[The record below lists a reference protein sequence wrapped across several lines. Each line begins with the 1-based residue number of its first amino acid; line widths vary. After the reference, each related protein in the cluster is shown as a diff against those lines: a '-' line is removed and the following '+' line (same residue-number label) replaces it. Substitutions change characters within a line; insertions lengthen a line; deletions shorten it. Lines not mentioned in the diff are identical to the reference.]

1 MTAVLDLLD
10 LDPSLSEEER
20 QIRDVVRQLVDDRVR
35 PHVADWYEDGKVP
48 ARELAREFGKLGLL
62 GMHLTGYGC
71 AGASAVAYGLACQ
84 ELEAGDSG
92 LRSLVS
98 VQGSLAM
105 YAIWRYGS
113 EEQKQRWLPSMATG
127 EAIGCFGLTEPDH
140 GSDPASMATR
150 ARRDG
155 DDWVLTGG
163 KMWITNAPI
172 ADVAVIWARTDEG
185 VRGFAVPMDTPG
197 VTAREIRRKMS
208 LRASVTGEIVL
219 DDVRLPADAQLPEAV
234 GLKAPL
240 SCLTEARY
248 GIVWGAV
255 GAARDCLETTL
266 AYASSRTQFGRPLA
280 GFQLTQAKLADMAVE
295 LVKGQ
300 LLALHLGRLADA
312 RRLRPEQVSVGKL
325 NNVREAL
332 AIARQ
337 CRTILGA
344 NGVSGEYP
352 VMRHANNL
360 ESVLTY
366 EGTSEIHQL
375 VIGQRLT
382 GLSAFA

>member
-1 MTAVLDLLD
+1 MTAPLDLLD

-35 PHVADWYEDGKVP
+35 PHVADWYEQGRVP
-48 ARELAREFGKLGLL
+48 ARELAQEFGKLGLL
-62 GMHLTGYGC
+62 GMHLSGYGC

-84 ELEAGDSG
+84 ELEAADSG
-92 LRSLVS
+92 VRSLVS

-113 EEQKQRWLPSMATG
+113 EDQKRRWLPAMATG
-127 EAIGCFGLTEPDH
+127 EVIGCFGLTEPDH

-155 DDWVLTGG
+155 DDWVLSGG

-172 ADVAVIWARTDEG
+172 ADVGVIWARTESG
-185 VRGFAVPMDTPG
+185 VRGFAVPMDMPG
-197 VTAREIRRKMS
+197 VTTREIPRKMS
-208 LRASVTGEIVL
+208 LRASVTGEISL
-219 DDVRLPADAQLPEAV
+219 DDVRIPAAAQLPEAI

-248 GIVWGAV
+248 GIVWGSV
-255 GAARDCLETTL
+255 GAARDCLETAL
-266 AYASSRTQFGRPLA
+266 AYATTRTQFGRPLA

-295 LVKGQ
+295 LVKSQ
-300 LLALHLGRLADA
+300 LLALHLGRLAEA
-312 RRLRPEQVSVGKL
+312 GRLRPEQVSVGKL

-375 VIGQRLT
+375 VVGQRLT